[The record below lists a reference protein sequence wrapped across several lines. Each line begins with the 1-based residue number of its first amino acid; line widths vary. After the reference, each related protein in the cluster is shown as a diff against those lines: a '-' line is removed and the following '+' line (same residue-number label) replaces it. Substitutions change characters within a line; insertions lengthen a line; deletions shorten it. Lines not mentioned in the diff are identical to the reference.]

1 MVTNNLTCHEITTN
15 VMLDIC
21 YIYSPFHEEN
31 NQDQKRIMIMFFSH
45 SQSEIETKVASF
57 RALLLH
63 QLNSVN
69 NNTENNENVESDDQD
84 NTHHHQEEEGKTVVR
99 DKTG

>member
-1 MVTNNLTCHEITTN
+1 MKNIIFIFVRKQEIN
-15 VMLDIC
+15 
-21 YIYSPFHEEN
+21 
-31 NQDQKRIMIMFFSH
+31 RINELCCFRH

-69 NNTENNENVESDDQD
+69 NNTENNEDSDDQD
-84 NTHHHQEEEGKTVVR
+84 NTHEEEEKVPIVK
-99 DKTG
+99 DKNG